1 MRYCFIYTRGKI
13 FQIQILK
20 NRSSNNFLIV
30 ETIIKTKSDF
40 MLSKYLWIKMVDRK
54 ICEIKAWSSFKKS
67 NFYIFESKKFNIYV
81 TQQCSWFSSLV
92 QLQIFPGHWSQIKI
106 KWVRVLE
113 KTDSKLLLSLI
124 EVLSNFLRNGDF
136 YIHLFI
142 YL

>member
-30 ETIIKTKSDF
+30 KTIIKTKSDC
-40 MLSKYLWIKMVDRK
+40 MLSKYF
-54 ICEIKAWSSFKKS
+54 CEIKARSSFKKS

-81 TQQCSWFSSLV
+81 TQQCSWFSSLK